1 MDSSPKRTLPPIVNP
16 SCSAA
21 TAVEGFM
28 MSDAVDTAVA
38 VPDAMELKKDRLSAT
53 TACLLLLLLFKEK
66 PLLLD
71 TKSATITVSDWE
83 NMILIF

>member
-1 MDSSPKRTLPPIVNP
+1 
-16 SCSAA
+16 
-21 TAVEGFM
+21 
-28 MSDAVDTAVA
+28 
-38 VPDAMELKKDRLSAT
+38 
-53 TACLLLLLLFKEK
+53 LLLFKEK